1 MVNYEL
7 LQQQQIRDGV
17 LSILIEAIVKHKM
30 IISTRSM
37 LNFIYDIL
45 VPSHGNE
52 DFLGAGMMEKPKPY
66 YRIYYLMVKKIK
78 FTSSYF

>member
-52 DFLGAGMMEKPKPY
+52 DFLGQ
-66 YRIYYLMVKKIK
+66 V
-78 FTSSYF
+78 